1 MSVQTKVK
9 LHCIFSSTQTVSANH
24 SVLEK
29 RNTSSGGLSNDDE
42 VSKEDNLNT
51 RSPSGESEAQGAMDS
66 LRTSYL
72 SGYSPYI
79 YNRFVCIRRYSYK
92 LL

>member
-9 LHCIFSSTQTVSANH
+9 LHCILSLTQTVSANH

-51 RSPSGESEAQGAMDS
+51 RSPSGESEAQWTHSERRIYPGI
-66 LRTSYL
+66 
-72 SGYSPYI
+72 PHI